1 VLLDIFL
8 FQQMLIDEQSTSFR
22 TIKREWVFEVTL
34 SLPFI
39 FHIRMVREGRT
50 LVQAVEK
57 GQKLGQIAFISKNL
71 SMSEGLI
78 KV

>member
-1 VLLDIFL
+1 MGCKKEGMLLCLWYFSYRLL
-8 FQQMLIDEQSTSFR
+8 FSLFFTGFGVFR
-22 TIKREWVFEVTL
+22 AWCRKSI
-34 SLPFI
+34 
-39 FHIRMVREGRT
+39 
-50 LVQAVEK
+50 QAVEK

>member
-1 VLLDIFL
+1 LRLEVLKTGL
-8 FQQMLIDEQSTSFR
+8 FCEYV
-22 TIKREWVFEVTL
+22 E
-34 SLPFI
+34 
-39 FHIRMVREGRT
+39 
-50 LVQAVEK
+50 QAVEK

>member
-1 VLLDIFL
+1 MQKFPACSSILSGI
-8 FQQMLIDEQSTSFR
+8 SASGSFR
-22 TIKREWVFEVTL
+22 ARRLYF
-34 SLPFI
+34 
-39 FHIRMVREGRT
+39 
-50 LVQAVEK
+50 QAVEK

>member
-1 VLLDIFL
+1 MSIKSCFRCCRFAIAFTPITAFFVLRLGKYSPL
-8 FQQMLIDEQSTSFR
+8 VSSTKKERGR
-22 TIKREWVFEVTL
+22 TIY
-34 SLPFI
+34 
-39 FHIRMVREGRT
+39 
-50 LVQAVEK
+50 QAVEK

>member
-1 VLLDIFL
+1 MV
-8 FQQMLIDEQSTSFR
+8 R
-22 TIKREWVFEVTL
+22 TIY
-34 SLPFI
+34 
-39 FHIRMVREGRT
+39 
-50 LVQAVEK
+50 QAVEK

>member
-1 VLLDIFL
+1 MYCITRIGVLLTIFP
-8 FQQMLIDEQSTSFR
+8 INSYKPRASR
-22 TIKREWVFEVTL
+22 RI
-34 SLPFI
+34 I
-39 FHIRMVREGRT
+39 F
-50 LVQAVEK
+50 QAVEK

>member
-1 VLLDIFL
+1 MYCIMRIGVLLAIFP
-8 FQQMLIDEQSTSFR
+8 INSHKPRASR
-22 TIKREWVFEVTL
+22 
-34 SLPFI
+34 
-39 FHIRMVREGRT
+39 RT
-50 LVQAVEK
+50 LFQAVEK